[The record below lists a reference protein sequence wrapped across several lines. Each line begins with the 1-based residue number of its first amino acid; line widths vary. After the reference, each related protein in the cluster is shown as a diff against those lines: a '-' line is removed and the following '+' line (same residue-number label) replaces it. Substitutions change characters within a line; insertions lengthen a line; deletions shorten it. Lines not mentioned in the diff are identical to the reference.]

1 MAKKLFYLVITG
13 LLLVSVSQKLTLA
26 DNGLEHRVQQP
37 RPIKLGTSG
46 GNIND
51 ISRLYCCGGTLGAL
65 VTDDS
70 FQYILSNNHVL
81 AGTNIASPGEQI
93 IQPGLIDRQCVQY
106 PADTVAV
113 VSDFV
118 KIRFKKGKTAPIN
131 TIDAAIAQVVPGS
144 VDPNGIILDI
154 GQVNSATVEATI
166 GQAVKKSGRTTGFTT
181 GTVYS
186 IDVTIDVGYSDQ
198 CGGAANKLA
207 RFENQILITPGGFSA
222 GGDSGSLI
230 VEDVNTKP
238 RAVGLLFA
246 GNDSYT
252 VANPIDAVLAA
263 FGVSMPG
270 GSTPST
276 PKGTIA
282 GTVTSKTDSGA
293 VGGAEVIVDSGQSAT
308 TDVDGY
314 YFISNV
320 PVGEHSVEASAAGFK
335 AQSKT
340 AIVSENQQTTVVFA
354 LKPRKGRGKPS
365 GKSLLRQAIRAK
377 NRHEQNILQIP
388 TVVGTGIGL
397 SETARPVIEIYL
409 EQDSTE
415 ARRRIPP
422 ALDKV
427 PVRVVVTGPFEAF

>member
-1 MAKKLFYLVITG
+1 MAKKFFYLVTIG
-13 LLLVSVSQKLTLA
+13 LLLVSVSRDSVLA
-26 DNGLEHRVQQP
+26 DNGSEHRVEQP
-37 RPIKLGTSG
+37 RPVKLGTSG

-81 AGTNIASPGEQI
+81 ARTNIASPGEQI
-93 IQPGLIDRQCVQY
+93 IQPGLIDRQCVQD
-106 PADTVAV
+106 PTDTVAL

-118 KIRFKKGKTAPIN
+118 KIRFKRGRAVPIN
-131 TIDAAIAQVVPGS
+131 TVDAAIAQVVPGA

-154 GQVNSATVEATI
+154 GQVNSATVEATL
-166 GQAVKKSGRTTGFTT
+166 GRAVKKSGRTTGFTT
-181 GTVYS
+181 GTVHS
-186 IDVTIDVGYSDQ
+186 IDVTVDVKYSEE
-198 CGGAANKLA
+198 CGGATNKLA
-207 RFENQILITPGGFSA
+207 RFKNQILITPGGFSA

-252 VANPIDAVLAA
+252 AANPIDAVLAA
-263 FGVSMPG
+263 FGVGMPG
-270 GSTPST
+270 GSPPST

-282 GTVTSKTDSGA
+282 GTVTSRTDGSTI
-293 VGGAEVIVDSGQSAT
+293 GGAEVIVDSGQSAT
-308 TDVDGY
+308 TDVNGY

-320 PVGEHSVEASAAGFK
+320 PVGEHSVEASAAGFR

-340 AIVSENQQTTVVFA
+340 AIVSENQQTTVNFA

-365 GKSLLRQAIRAK
+365 GKTLLWQAIRAK
-377 NRHEQNILQIP
+377 NRHEQNILRIP
-388 TVVGTGIGL
+388 TVVGIGIGL

-409 EQDSTE
+409 EEDSTE

-427 PVRVVVTGPFEAF
+427 PVRIVVTGPFEAF